1 MQERASVALDL
12 PLLEHEVPGKGL
24 SKRCQFQRAQILAQ
38 KHSKPYPGHV
48 MVSALPLYILRTENN
63 KT

>member
-12 PLLEHEVPGKGL
+12 PLLEHEVPGKGH
-24 SKRCQFQRAQILAQ
+24 FQRAQILAQ
-38 KHSKPYPGHV
+38 KHSKPHPGHV
-48 MVSALPLYILRTENN
+48 MASALPLYILRSENN